1 MAKYD
6 YDLFAIGGGS
16 GGVRTA
22 RFAANLGVKVALA
35 EERYLG
41 GTCVN
46 VGCIPKKLFSYAS
59 HFSEEFID
67 AEGFGWEVGKPQFD
81 WQTLVA
87 NKDREI
93 RRLNGIYENLLKN
106 SGVTTFNAHAE
117 IIDEH
122 TVEVENKRY
131 TSEKILIA
139 TGGWPY
145 VPPFPGSEYAITSNE
160 AFYLKKLPS
169 NVVIVGGGYIAV
181 EFAGIFNGLGC
192 KTHQIYRGPM
202 FLRGFD
208 LDAADFLAMQM
219 RKKGIDLLLNSE
231 VSSITQMGDRYQVLL
246 DSGGKIDTDLVMY
259 ATGRTPM
266 TDGLGLESCGIAVD
280 NKNAIVVDGN
290 YRTNCS
296 SVYAIGD
303 VTNRVNLTP
312 LALAEGIALVAH
324 LYQKNEKPVSYEYIP
339 CAVFSNPNL
348 ASVGYDEES
357 ARKKFGKVTVYQS
370 SFKALKHTL
379 TMNDEKTFMKLI
391 VNTENDKVV
400 GAHMVGPDAG
410 ESIQGIA
417 IALKAGATKKNFD
430 QTIGIHPTSAEEWVT
445 MREPVR

>member
-16 GGVRTA
+16 GGVRAA

-59 HFSEEFID
+59 HFAEDFSD
-67 AEGFGWEVGKPQFD
+67 AKGYGWKVGKPQFD
-81 WQTLVA
+81 WQILVA
-87 NKDREI
+87 NKNREI
-93 RRLNGIYENLLKN
+93 KRLNGVYENLLKN
-106 SGVTTFNAHAE
+106 AGVTTVFGHAE
-117 IIDEH
+117 IIDGH
-122 TVEVENKRY
+122 TVEVENVRY
-131 TSEKILIA
+131 TSEKILVA

-145 VPPFPGSEYAITSNE
+145 VPDFPGSEHAITSNE
-160 AFYLKKLPS
+160 VFYLEKLPS

-181 EFAGIFNGLGC
+181 EFAGILNGLGC
-192 KTHQIYRGPM
+192 KTRQIYRGAM

-208 LDAADFLAMQM
+208 LDTADFLATQM
-219 RKKGIDLLLNSE
+219 KNKGINVQFNSQ
-231 VSSITQMGDRYQVLL
+231 VASIKKSDKCYQVLL
-246 DSGGKIDTDLVMY
+246 DSGEQIDTDLVMY

-266 TDGLGLESCGIAVD
+266 TAGLGLEACGVIVD
-280 NKNAIVVDGN
+280 QNNAIVVDEN

-296 SVYAIGD
+296 SIYAIGD
-303 VTNRVNLTP
+303 VTNKINLTP
-312 LALAEGIALVAH
+312 VALAEGMALVAH
-324 LYQKNEKPVSYEYIP
+324 LYQENKSPVGYDYIP

-348 ASVGYDEES
+348 ASVGYDEKS
-357 ARKKFGKVTVYQS
+357 ARKKFGDVTIYQS

-379 TMNDEKTFMKLI
+379 TENCEKTFMKLI
-391 VNTENDKVV
+391 VDTENDKVI

-417 IALKAGATKKNFD
+417 IALKAGATKKIFD
-430 QTIGIHPTSAEEWVT
+430 QTIGIHPTSGEEWVT
-445 MREPVR
+445 MREPVT

>member
-445 MREPVR
+445 MRESVR

>member
-1 MAKYD
+1 MANYD
-6 YDLFAIGGGS
+6 YDLFTIGGGS
-16 GGVRTA
+16 GGVRAA

-59 HFSEEFID
+59 HFSEEFAD
-67 AEGFGWEVGKPQFD
+67 AEGFGWKLDKPEFN

-93 RRLNGIYENLLKN
+93 NRLNGIYENLLKN
-106 SGVTTFNAHAE
+106 SGVTTFSEHAE

-122 TVEVENKRY
+122 TVEVANIRY
-131 TSEKILIA
+131 TAEKILIA

-145 VPPFPGSEYAITSNE
+145 VPDFPGSEYAITSNE
-160 AFYLKKLPS
+160 AFYLKELPA
-169 NVVIVGGGYIAV
+169 NIVIVGGGYIAV

-208 LDAADFLAMQM
+208 LDAAKFLAAQM
-219 RKKGIDLLLNSE
+219 EGKGIDLRLNSE
-231 VSSITQMGDRYQVLL
+231 VSSIKKADVGYQVLL
-246 DSGGKIDTDLVMY
+246 DSGERIDTDLVMY

-266 TDGLGLESCGIAVD
+266 TDGLGLESCGI
-280 NKNAIVVDGN
+280 VVDSNKAIIVDRN

-296 SVYAIGD
+296 SIYAIGD
-303 VTNRVNLTP
+303 VTNRINLTP
-312 LALAEGIALVAH
+312 VALAEGMALVAH
-324 LYQKNEKPVSYEYIP
+324 LYQKAEKPVSYEYIP

-357 ARKKFGKVTVYQS
+357 AREKFGEIIVYQS
-370 SFKALKHTL
+370 SFRALKHTL
-379 TMNDEKTFMKLI
+379 TDNDEKTFMKLI
-391 VNTENDKVV
+391 VNSKNDKVI

-417 IALKAGATKKNFD
+417 IALKAGATKQIFD
-430 QTIGIHPTSAEEWVT
+430 QTIGIHPTSGEEWVT
-445 MREPVR
+445 MREPTR

>member
-16 GGVRTA
+16 GGVRAA

-59 HFSEEFID
+59 HF
-67 AEGFGWEVGKPQFD
+67 AEDFSNAKGYGWKVGEPHFD
-81 WQTLVA
+81 WQMLVA

-93 RRLNGIYENLLKN
+93 RRLNSVYENLLKKA
-106 SGVTTFNAHAE
+106 GVTTFFGHAE

-122 TVEVENKRY
+122 TIEVENVRY
-131 TSEKILIA
+131 TSEKILVA

-145 VPPFPGSEYAITSNE
+145 VPDFPGSEHAITSNE
-160 AFYLKKLPS
+160 VFYLEKLPS

-181 EFAGIFNGLGC
+181 EFAGILNGLGC
-192 KTHQIYRGPM
+192 KTHQIYRGAM

-208 LDAADFLAMQM
+208 LDTADFLATQMQN
-219 RKKGIDLLLNSE
+219 KGINVRFNSQ
-231 VSSITQMGDRYQVLL
+231 VASIKKSDKRYQVLL
-246 DSGGKIDTDLVMY
+246 DSGEQIDTDLVMY

-266 TDGLGLESCGIAVD
+266 TAGLGLESCGVIVDHNNAV
-280 NKNAIVVDGN
+280 VVDEN
-290 YRTNCS
+290 YRTSCS
-296 SVYAIGD
+296 SIFAIGD
-303 VTNRVNLTP
+303 VTNRINLTP
-312 LALAEGIALVAH
+312 VALAEGMALVAH
-324 LYQKNEKPVSYEYIP
+324 LYQENKNPVSYDYIP

-348 ASVGYDEES
+348 ASVGYDEKS
-357 ARKKFGKVTVYQS
+357 ARKKFGDVAIYQS

-379 TMNDEKTFMKLI
+379 TENSEKTFMKLI
-391 VNTENDKVV
+391 VNQADDKVI

-417 IALKAGATKKNFD
+417 IALKAGATKKIFD
-430 QTIGIHPTSAEEWVT
+430 QTIGIHPTSGEEWVT
-445 MREPVR
+445 MREPVT

>member
-231 VSSITQMGDRYQVLL
+231 VSSITQMGDHYQVLL

>member
-348 ASVGYDEES
+348 ASVGYYEES

-445 MREPVR
+445 MRESVR